1 VAGLART
8 PGHDVAFWELNLP
21 GLAALLP
28 EPGRAA
34 LDLGCGEGRFGRWL
48 AEHGHR
54 VSGIDSSRTLLAAA
68 REAGGYAELVDG
80 SAAAL
85 PWADGT
91 FDLVLSCMSLQDM
104 EDPGAAI
111 AEAARVLAPGGI
123 LCSALPHPL
132 GRPQEAMDDYFA
144 DYRLADTVTWSG
156 LTMTFHRIERPLES
170 FTGAMSDSGFVIEQL
185 REPRP
190 DEATVVRAPELEK
203 AAHTPFFLHL
213 RARLDR

>member
-1 VAGLART
+1 LAWART
-8 PGHDVAFWELNLP
+8 PGHDSAFWELNLP

-28 EPGRAA
+28 EPARAT

-91 FDLVLSCMSLQDM
+91 FDLVLSCMTLQDM

-111 AEAARVLAPGGI
+111 AESARVLAPGGI
-123 LCSALPHPL
+123 LCAALPHPL
-132 GRPQEAMDDYFA
+132 GRAPEAMDNYFA
-144 DYRLADTVTWSG
+144 DHRLTEAFTRG
-156 LTMTFHRIERPLES
+156 ALTMTFNMIERPLES
-170 FTGAMSDSGFVIEQL
+170 ITGAMSDSGFVIEQL

-190 DEATVVRAPELEK
+190 DEAAVVRAPELEK
-203 AAHTPFFLHL
+203 AARTPFFLHL

>member
-1 VAGLART
+1 LAWART
-8 PGHDVAFWELNLP
+8 PGHDSAFWELNLP

-28 EPGRAA
+28 EPGRAT

-68 REAGGYAELVDG
+68 RDAGGYAELVDG

-91 FDLVLSCMSLQDM
+91 FDLVLSCMTLQDM
-104 EDPGAAI
+104 ED
-111 AEAARVLAPGGI
+111 
-123 LCSALPHPL
+123 
-132 GRPQEAMDDYFA
+132 
-144 DYRLADTVTWSG
+144 
-156 LTMTFHRIERPLES
+156 TMTFNMIERPLES

-190 DEATVVRAPELEK
+190 DEAAVVRAPELEK
-203 AAHTPFFLHL
+203 AARTPFFLHL
-213 RARLDR
+213 CARLDR